1 MEVVWVITIQIRTR
15 GEFKLVYF
23 ELPLGGVDPIQVAAE
38 IEALG
43 EKLTGSETVLL
54 RGQGPVWVYAM
65 LTHAS
70 HATPNV
76 ATFEPRKDGY
86 VVATQHNGRFVP
98 GEVIP
103 AASVGLTIEGN
114 QIVETALPKE
124 HLVIA
129 VGGPPHSGKSVFLAE
144 LYRQLLARNPGGVFL
159 QRGCPDGEGMW
170 SAESDPALAQAIRQ
184 KGAFTPQFCAWV
196 GAAICGLQRG
206 FAITLIDLGG
216 QRISPNDEILAAS
229 THLIVLSS
237 KDDETQAWVEYGQ
250 RCGCEVL
257 AVLGSR
263 LVRGSDDALDLSA
276 RSTLD
281 CSTAPAT
288 GEIVNLDRAAPTTG
302 YADAVAQL
310 ASWIH
315 AQA

>member
-1 MEVVWVITIQIRTR
+1 MITIQIQTR
-15 GEFKLVYF
+15 GEFKLAYF
-23 ELPLGGVDPIQVAAE
+23 ELPLGGVDPIQVAGE
-38 IEALG
+38 IEAVS
-43 EKLTGSETVLL
+43 EQLTGPETVLL

-65 LTHAS
+65 LTHAA

-103 AASVGLTIEGN
+103 AASVGLTIQDGL
-114 QIVETALPKE
+114 IVETALPKQ

-144 LYRQLLARNPGGVFL
+144 LYRQLLTLNPGAVFL

-170 SAESDPALAQAIRQ
+170 SAESDPELAQAIRN
-184 KGAFTPQFCAWV
+184 KGAFTPAFCGWV
-196 GAAICGLQRG
+196 GDAIAGLKRG

-216 QRISPNDEILAAS
+216 KRLSPNDQILAAS

-237 KDDETQAWVEYGQ
+237 KDDEAQAWVEYGQ
-250 RCGCEVL
+250 ACGCEVL

-263 LVRGSDDALDLSA
+263 LVRGTDGALDESA

-281 CSTAPAT
+281 LSTAPAT
-288 GEIVNLDRAAPTTG
+288 GEIVNLDRSAPTTP
-302 YADAVAQL
+302 YAEAVSQL
-310 ASWIH
+310 AGWLND
-315 AQA
+315 QA